1 MKLPKLLIAILISLV
16 FLGLVFSSFFFII
29 LPYRDKQNR
38 IKFLETHSY
47 DEVTN
52 QGAHVFSD
60 NDKIALRGT
69 ISDIMLD
76 KGVMNLVMNGKEILV
91 KIEEGTGFMIA
102 CGASFDSLK
111 PLDKETLKKGEFIT
125 VSIKK
130 VLGRDKVLTDLI
142 STCRK

>member
-1 MKLPKLLIAILISLV
+1 M
-16 FLGLVFSSFFFII
+16 
-29 LPYRDKQNR
+29 
-38 IKFLETHSY
+38 ETHSY